1 MYNKQ
6 IMKADTPCSD
16 AIKISKSL
24 FSFLGTRPRNKNDSE
39 HKGQRHGHG
48 WIAKARFHKD
58 TKNTSEKVSSSNTNT
73 EINLVRNR
81 DFQTFLD

>member
-39 HKGQRHGHG
+39 HKGQRHGR
-48 WIAKARFHKD
+48 IAKARFHKD